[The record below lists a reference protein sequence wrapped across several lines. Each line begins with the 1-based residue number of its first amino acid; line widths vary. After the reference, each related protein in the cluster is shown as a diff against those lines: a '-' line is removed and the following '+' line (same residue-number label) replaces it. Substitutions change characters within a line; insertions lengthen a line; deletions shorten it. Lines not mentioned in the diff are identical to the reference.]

1 MRVAE
6 AVSLHLDSAGSQ
18 VWNHHLQRAKT
29 RAKSSVS
36 GVTSM
41 NQSISR
47 LMNVESSL
55 KIIRGLGCEY
65 WSSSGLVGSGVQ
77 GRKGTGEPKNPV
89 LPFPCS
95 PGAPEEPRSFA
106 VLEHDMNMFKR
117 WYGVGSWA
125 CSARR
130 TPCTRYFTQHDFLVS
145 ESSSLPNI
153 SRVLLSKRVSY
164 AWMELPYDSQ
174 DTKRHMK
181 WSWHALNNV
190 TTPENPGQRAG
201 NVRWLQSLMP
211 ATLREAHWN
220 RNLRRWDKV
229 WMWPHTSGHLAKNE
243 FNVSGIVKSNLK
255 CCSKI
260 SN

>member
-6 AVSLHLDSAGSQ
+6 AVSLHLDSAGFQ

-95 PGAPEEPRSFA
+95 PGAPEEPCSSA

-130 TPCTRYFTQHDFLVS
+130 TPCTRYFTHERDFLVS

-153 SRVLLSKRVSY
+153 SRVLLSKRVMREWSFPKK
-164 AWMELPYDSQ
+164 WDS
-174 DTKRHMK
+174 
-181 WSWHALNNV
+181 L
-190 TTPENPGQRAG
+190 
-201 NVRWLQSLMP
+201 
-211 ATLREAHWN
+211 
-220 RNLRRWDKV
+220 NLRCK
-229 WMWPHTSGHLAKNE
+229 
-243 FNVSGIVKSNLK
+243 IVVNRP
-255 CCSKI
+255 
-260 SN
+260 